1 MDWLTGVLQ
10 SSVQLIS
17 PLTSTNTVTHQ
28 MKHGKK
34 KKKKQPLNAT
44 MGSEITVTAGHF
56 HTGVHKMRLC
66 WIRTAGV
73 THKAFH
79 NSVTRRAFS
88 SIIHRWEEV

>member
-1 MDWLTGVLQ
+1 MDWLTRVLQ

-28 MKHGKK
+28 MKHEKKNKK
-34 KKKKQPLNAT
+34 KKPLNAT

-56 HTGVHKMRLC
+56 HTGVHKMRVC
-66 WIRTAGV
+66 WIRTAV

-79 NSVTRRAFS
+79 NSVTRRAFF